1 MKSEIRNTNRG
12 KMLFLTDGKTEIGCA
27 LEFGIRVSHLS
38 VHGMENIYYEQP
50 EDCSDGL
57 ITDDGWKLYGG
68 HRIWNTPE
76 DDTCNC
82 PDNDP
87 VEYELL
93 EDGVILKQKE
103 EPWRH
108 IEKELKI
115 RFLPDGRIEVTNLIR
130 NMSDEAIDSAAW
142 GVNTLSGGDVEV
154 DYIPAEVV
162 AGVPGRFVSLWGL
175 TNIADERITW
185 TREHL
190 SAKYKPVPD
199 YFKLGMYTKAGIASY
214 TNKGQKFE
222 LMFGTEHFGNYP
234 DNGCNFELFMH
245 RYFIEMESL
254 GKVMHL
260 SKGECATH
268 TEYWKIFKI

>member
-12 KMLFLTDGKTEIGCA
+12 RMLFLTDGKTEIGCA

-38 VHGMENIYYEQP
+38 VAGMENIYYEQP
-50 EDCSDGL
+50 ADCSDGL
-57 ITDDGWKLYGG
+57 ITEDGWKLYGG

-108 IEKELKI
+108 IEKEIKI
-115 RFLPDGRIEVTNLIR
+115 RFLGDGRIEVTNLVR
-130 NMSDEAIDSAAW
+130 NVSGKAIDTAAW
-142 GVNTLSGGDVEV
+142 GVNTLSGGNVDV
-154 DYIPAEVV
+154 DFIPADSVS
-162 AGVPGRFVSLWGL
+162 GVPGRYISLWGT
-175 TNIADERITW
+175 TNIADERLTW
-185 TREHL
+185 SRNHL
-190 SAKYKPVPD
+190 SAVYKPIKD
-199 YFKLGMYTKAGIASY
+199 YFKLGMYTKAETAVY
-214 TNKGQKFE
+214 ENKGQRFT
-222 LMFGTEHFGNYP
+222 LGFGSDQFNAYP

-245 RYFIEMESL
+245 HDFIEMESL

-268 TEYWKIFKI
+268 TEYWKIEKI

>member
-12 KMLFLTDGKTEIGCA
+12 RMLFLTDGKTEIGCA

-38 VHGMENIYYEQP
+38 AVGMENIYYEQP
-50 EDCSDGL
+50 ADCSDGL
-57 ITDDGWKLYGG
+57 ITEDGWKLYGG

-93 EDGVILKQKE
+93 EDGVILKQRE

-108 IEKELKI
+108 IEKELKL
-115 RFLPDGRIEVTNLIR
+115 RFLDDGRIEVTNLVR
-130 NMSDEAIDSAAW
+130 NKSSKAIDTAAW

-154 DYIPAEVV
+154 DYLPADV
-162 AGVPGRFVSLWGL
+162 VPGEPGRYVSLWGM
-175 TNIADERITW
+175 TNIADERLTW
-185 TREHL
+185 SNNHL
-190 SAKYKPVPD
+190 SAKYKPISD

-222 LMFGTEHFGNYP
+222 LMFGTENFGNYP

-245 RYFIEMESL
+245 KCFIEMESL
-254 GKVMHL
+254 GKVIHL
-260 SKGECATH
+260 SEGECATH
-268 TEYWKIFKI
+268 TEYWKIKKI